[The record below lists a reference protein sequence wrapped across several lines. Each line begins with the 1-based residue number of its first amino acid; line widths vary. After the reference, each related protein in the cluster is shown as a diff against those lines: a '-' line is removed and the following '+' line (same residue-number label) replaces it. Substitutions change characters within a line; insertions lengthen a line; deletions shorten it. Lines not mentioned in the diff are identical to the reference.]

1 MPMEKKIV
9 DLTAY
14 KIEKSLK
21 EEGYTIKIDRK
32 KKIKLLLKITR

>member
-1 MPMEKKIV
+1 MGKKIL

-21 EEGYTIKIDRK
+21 EEGFIIKIDKK
-32 KKIKLLLKITR
+32 KKIKLLLRITR

>member
-1 MPMEKKIV
+1 MEKKII

-14 KIEKSLK
+14 KIEKALK
-21 EEGYTIKIDRK
+21 EDGYTIKIDKK